1 MSTAAPKKKRVL
13 FIINQFFRGGAE
25 TALVNL
31 LRTMDSARFDVDL
44 LIFDMI
50 DLPGS
55 LSLIP
60 EIPDWVHVINVAEN
74 EKKTAFVKKAVFK
87 LERKLTGTQ
96 PFRRGA
102 IRYLQNQYY
111 DAAISYGEWFS
122 SALCARYAAA
132 RRKYVWIHADMDK
145 AAFLHPDIL
154 RFEAQ
159 FDGFLF
165 ASRHSMEGAVK
176 KYPQLASRSAVLP
189 NRVDS
194 EKIIAMSEEALA
206 RLSAGGR
213 SAAARDG
220 RKRARGEKPSAAGR
234 GDAAALFRG
243 AAVSLGEHRLAC
255 QRPAR
260 GKAPACGAGCGA

>member
-102 IRYLQNQYY
+102 IRYLQNRYY

-176 KYPQLASRSAVLP
+176 KYPQLASRSA
-189 NRVDS
+189 
-194 EKIIAMSEEALA
+194 
-206 RLSAGGR
+206 
-213 SAAARDG
+213 AARDG
-220 RKRARGEKPSAAGR
+220 RKRA
-234 GDAAALFRG
+234 
-243 AAVSLGEHRLAC
+243 
-255 QRPAR
+255 
-260 GKAPACGAGCGA
+260 